1 MHSLT
6 ECYCDID
13 MNEAHVWAYSID
25 NSTVNEKSIQCEKFP
40 HSFIMTFHSQAVGM
54 LYNWNWVFKIWEIL
68 PGAGPGMDVDIDRFF
83 FNRGLA

>member
-54 LYNWNWVFKIWEIL
+54 LYNIIGIGFSRFGRYCQGQGREWMSIS
-68 PGAGPGMDVDIDRFF
+68 ID
-83 FNRGLA
+83 